1 MKVGVPREVMP
12 GERRVALVPETVKKL
27 VDSGLEVVVEKGAGI
42 HAGFADAEYT
52 AAGATLADTA
62 AAAYGSDIVVKVAPP
77 KQVATGAAGAAGAV
91 DEMAHLK
98 PGSAFI
104 GFLYPLTSPELVRA
118 LAVGNVTSFS
128 MELVP
133 RITVAQRMDALS
145 SQATAAGYIAVLK
158 AAQEMDSFFPMLTT
172 AAGTIPPAKVLVIGA
187 GVAGLQAIA
196 TARRLGARVKG
207 FDIRAAAAEQVES
220 LGAQFVGITL
230 DEAETKGGY
239 AKEVTEDQQKK
250 EHELLHKLCAEAD
263 VVITTAQV
271 PGRKAPV
278 LITTDMVTAMRPG
291 TVIVDL
297 AAEAGGNCELTKA
310 GETVTRDGV
319 KVIGLID
326 AASELPRN
334 ASQMYSRNIHEV
346 LKHLVDAESKTLK
359 VDFEDEIT
367 RECCVTHEGKIVHE
381 RTRDAVGASA

>member
-1 MKVGVPREVMP
+1 MKVGVPREVVP

-27 VDSGLEVVVEKGAGI
+27 VGAGLEVVVEAGAGAA
-42 HAGFADAEYT
+42 AGFADPEYAE
-52 AAGATLADTA
+52 AGAALTDDPAVAFGADV
-62 AAAYGSDIVVKVAPP
+62 VVKVAPP
-77 KQVATGAAGAAGAV
+77 RLGGGAGA
-91 DEMAHLK
+91 DETSRLK
-98 PGSAFI
+98 PGGALIS
-104 GFLYPLTSPELVRA
+104 FLYPLTSPA
-118 LAVGNVTSFS
+118 LIQSLASGNVTGFS

-158 AAQEMDSFFPMLTT
+158 AAQELDSFFPMLTT

-207 FDIRAAAAEQVES
+207 FDIRPAAAEQVES

-239 AKEVTEDQQKK
+239 AKEVTAEQQKQ
-250 EHELLHKLCAEAD
+250 EHELLHKLCVEAD
-263 VVITTAQV
+263 VVISTAQV

-278 LITTDMVTAMRPG
+278 LITEDMVRDMRHG
-291 TVIVDL
+291 TVVLDL
-297 AAEAGGNCELTKA
+297 AAESGGNCELTRA
-310 GETVTRDGV
+310 GETVVHEGV

-334 ASQMYSRNIHEV
+334 SSQMYSRNIHEL
-346 LKHLVDAESKTLK
+346 LKHLVDAEAKTLK
-359 VDFEDEIT
+359 VDFDDEIT
-367 RECCVTHEGKIVHE
+367 RECCVTHDGKVVHE

>member
-27 VDSGLEVVVEKGAGI
+27 VDLGLEVVVEKGAGAL
-42 HAGFADAEYT
+42 AGFADAEY
-52 AAGATLADTA
+52 AEAGATVADTA
-62 AAAYGSDIVVKVAPP
+62 AAVLASDIVVKVTPP
-77 KQVATGAAGAAGAV
+77 RVDGGAGTGETGQ
-91 DEMAHLK
+91 LK

-104 GFLYPLTSPELVRA
+104 GFLYPLTSPELIKA
-118 LAVGNVTSFS
+118 LAVGRVTSFS
-128 MELVP
+128 MELIP

-145 SQATAAGYIAVLK
+145 SQATAAGYIAVLQ
-158 AAQEMDSFFPMLTT
+158 AAHEVDSFFPMLTT

-207 FDIRAAAAEQVES
+207 FDIRPAAAEQVES

-230 DEAETKGGY
+230 EEAETEGGY
-239 AKEVTEDQQKK
+239 AKEVTEDQQKQ
-250 EHELLHKLCAEAD
+250 EHELLHKLCAESD

-278 LITTDMVTAMRPG
+278 LITEDMVRDMRTG
-291 TVIVDL
+291 SVIVDL
-297 AAEAGGNCELTKA
+297 AAESGGNCELTQA
-310 GETVTRDGV
+310 GETVVHDGV
-319 KVIGLID
+319 KIIGLLN
-326 AASELPRN
+326 AAGELPRN

-367 RECCVTHEGKIVHE
+367 RECCVTHDGKVVHE
-381 RTRDAVGASA
+381 RTRDAVGVSA

>member
-1 MKVGVPREVMP
+1 MRVGVPRETIP

-27 VDSGLEVVVEKGAGI
+27 VEAGLEVVVESGAGGG
-42 HAGFADAEYT
+42 AGVADSEYAE
-52 AAGATLADTA
+52 AGASVSDDATAVFGADV
-62 AAAYGSDIVVKVAPP
+62 VVKVAPP
-77 KQVATGAAGAAGAV
+77 QLGGAAGVDETGRLAAGGA
-91 DEMAHLK
+91 LI
-98 PGSAFI
+98 S
-104 GFLYPLTSPELVRA
+104 FLYPLTSPDLVRR
-118 LAVGNVTSFS
+118 LASGGVTSFS

-145 SQATAAGYIAVLK
+145 SQATAAGYIAVLR
-158 AAQEMDSFFPMLTT
+158 AAYELDTFFPMLTT

-207 FDIRAAAAEQVES
+207 FDIRPAAAEQVES

-230 DEAETKGGY
+230 AEAETAGGY
-239 AKEVTEDQQKK
+239 AKEVTADQQKQ
-250 EHELLHKLCAEAD
+250 EHELLHKLCAESD

-271 PGRKAPV
+271 PGRRAPV
-278 LITTDMVTAMRPG
+278 LITTDMVKDMRTG
-291 TVIVDL
+291 AVIMDL
-297 AAEAGGNCELTKA
+297 AAESGGNCDLTRA
-310 GETVTRDGV
+310 GETVVHEGV
-319 KVIGLID
+319 KVIGLVD

-334 ASQMYSRNIHEV
+334 ASQMYSRNIHQ
-346 LKHLVDAESKTLK
+346 LLRHLVDGESRTLQ

-367 RECCVTHEGKIVHE
+367 RECCVTHDGKVVHE